1 MATLLGLY
9 NGALRNIGERR
20 LANLAESRES
30 RRELDDAYTGL
41 VNYVLSRGYWKF
53 AMRTT
58 KISYSPSI
66 TPPFGYQRAYEKP
79 VDLVRIS
86 KICQDEF
93 LNTPLLQV
101 QEDGVYWFG
110 PVDDVY
116 VQYVSN
122 DASYGGDLSRWPET
136 FNKYAEAY
144 LATEVGPRLK
154 PEINVAA
161 LTAAAKALLAE
172 AQAVD
177 AMAGPTEF
185 PPAGLWTSARGKG
198 YVSGGRRDR
207 GGRGQLIG

>member
-9 NGALRNIGERR
+9 NGALSIIGERR
-20 LANLAESRES
+20 LATVSENRES
-30 RRELDDAYTGL
+30 RRELDEAYTGL
-41 VNYVLSRGYWKF
+41 VNYVLAKGYWRF

-66 TPPFGYQRAYEKP
+66 TPSFGHVRAYEKP
-79 VDLVRIS
+79 TDMVRIS

-93 LNTPLLQV
+93 LNTPLLQF
-101 QEDGVYWFG
+101 QEDGSYWFG

-122 DASYGGDLSRWPET
+122 DAAYGGDLSRWPET

-144 LATEVGPRLK
+144 LAVEVGPRLK
-154 PEINVAA
+154 PEANVAA
-161 LTAAAKALLAE
+161 LAAAAKTLLAE
-172 AQAVD
+172 AQTTD

-185 PPAGLWTSARGKG
+185 APGGLWTSARGG
-198 YVSGGRRDR
+198 GGFYGGRRDR

>member
-9 NGALRNIGERR
+9 NGALSIIGERR
-20 LANLAESRES
+20 LASVSEARES
-30 RRELDDAYTGL
+30 RRELDEAYTGL
-41 VNYVLSRGYWKF
+41 VNYVLSKGYWRF

-66 TPPFGYQRAYEKP
+66 TPAFGYVRAYEKP
-79 VDLVRIS
+79 VDMVRIS

-101 QEDGVYWFG
+101 QEDGSYWFG
-110 PVDDVY
+110 PTDDVY

-122 DASYGGDLSRWPET
+122 DVAYGGDLSRWPET
-136 FNKYAEAY
+136 FNKYVEAY
-144 LATEVGPRLK
+144 LAYDIGPRLK
-154 PEINVAA
+154 PEINSAA
-161 LTAAAKALLAE
+161 LLALAKTLLAE

-185 PPAGLWTSARGKG
+185 APVGVWSSARRRGG
-198 YVSGGRRDR
+198 FPGGRRDR